1 MLLVIVCFVAFF
13 TISLCATSIMVRKE
27 QRKDEEAARSMAA
40 KKNETLQPVVTELKN
55 YSESTVFKLSPVTIP
70 DMRKE
75 AVNTFPL
82 NAMNTSKPEPAAI
95 AVAPV
100 PIIQKNENHYHFED
114 LNSGIT
120 YLGSV
125 LFIMFALFAIF
136 KFFEKI
142 NKKIS
147 VQKAIKISRRILM
160 SFEKDINNTETYLE
174 YNKSIHNQI
183 VFNKIIIDQYK
194 HSSLI
199 PELMVVNS
207 QLLDNLDFTQRDL
220 VSVLESKS

>member
-1 MLLVIVCFVAFF
+1 MLIIVVFFAFLI
-13 TISLCATSIMVRKE
+13 ISLLSASIVVGKHKRE
-27 QRKDEEAARSMAA
+27 KDAAAQLMAA
-40 KKNETLQPVVTELKN
+40 KKNEALQPVVTELKT

-75 AVNTFPL
+75 AVKTFPL
-82 NAMNTSKPEPAAI
+82 EPMKTEPPA
-95 AVAPV
+95 AVAPT
-100 PIIQKNENHYHFED
+100 PIIQQSENHYHFED

-125 LFIMFALFAIF
+125 LLIMFALFSLF
-136 KFFEKI
+136 KLFEKI
-142 NKKIS
+142 TKKLS
-147 VQKAIKISRRILM
+147 VQKAIKISRRILK
-160 SFEKDINNTETYLE
+160 SFEKDINHTETYLE

-194 HSSLI
+194 NSSLI

-220 VSVLESKS
+220 VSSLESKA